1 MELTTRGRESVDEAV
16 QGNDDE
22 QVDQEMKN
30 EYMLAIDRQR
40 RQIILPHNYA
50 SDDVVSFALNTASE
64 IDTLEQ
70 RTHTEAVWSKDE
82 KK

>member
-22 QVDQEMKN
+22 QVDQEMTN

-40 RQIILPHNYA
+40 RQIILHHNYA

-64 IDTLEQ
+64 IDTLEPI
-70 RTHTEAVWSKDE
+70 THTEAVCSKDE